1 MMSSRR
7 YPFGRKAAT
16 EAARD
21 RKVGIKDVSREA
33 DVAISTVSHVL
44 NGTAPISDD
53 VRARVLDAAR
63 RLGYLA
69 KRQAKASISALN
81 TILLAVP
88 ADTAQ
93 ESQVNL
99 FSFTLLSALTRECE
113 RRGIRIVPLAADAPA
128 LNAPQLTQAAQE
140 AQADG
145 IVLLSEDRPE
155 LLSGIAASG
164 IPAVLINGEDYGMQ
178 VDSVTP
184 GNRFAARLATDWLIK
199 QGHRSI
205 LHLTWKGRT
214 TIRRRRDGFL
224 DAFDA
229 NGLPTDTAHICYTE
243 GYLPQ
248 YGEAAITRW
257 LDEHDGLGGVTAV
270 FCAAD
275 NLALGAM
282 AALQKAGLRIPADVS
297 LMGFDGVTIGEL
309 TEPPLTTVSVPLDQL
324 GPAALHLLEQRILNP
339 HVERAAHRL
348 ELGCHLSIRQSV
360 AAIR

>member
-7 YPFGRKAAT
+7 YPFGKATAT
-16 EAARD
+16 GAARD

-33 DVAISTVSHVL
+33 GVAISTVSHVL

-81 TILLAVP
+81 TVLLAVP

-128 LNAPQLTQAAQE
+128 LNAPQLVQAVQE

-164 IPAVLINGEDYGMQ
+164 IPAVLINGEDHGMQ

-205 LHLTWKGRT
+205 LHLTRKGRT
-214 TIRRRRDGFL
+214 TIRRRYDGFL
-224 DAFDA
+224 DGFDA
-229 NGLPTDTAHICYTE
+229 NGLPQEGAHICYTE

-248 YGEAAITRW
+248 YGEAAMARW
-257 LDEHDGLGGVTAV
+257 LDEHGGLGGVTAV

-275 NLALGAM
+275 NLALGVM

-309 TEPPLTTVSVPLDQL
+309 TEPPLTTVSVPLEQL

-360 AAIR
+360 ASVL